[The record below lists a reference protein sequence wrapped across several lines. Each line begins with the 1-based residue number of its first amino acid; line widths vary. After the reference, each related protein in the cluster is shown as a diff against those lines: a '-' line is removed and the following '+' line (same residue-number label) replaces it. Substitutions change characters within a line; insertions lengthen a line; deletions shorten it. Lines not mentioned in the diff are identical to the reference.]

1 MIYRFLKRVFD
12 VFCSGIVLLVMAP
25 VFLIVVI
32 GIKLSSP
39 GPVFYISERM
49 GRKGKKFKMYKFR
62 SMHIK
67 AEGAVE
73 NKYLVNNERIFPFG
87 SFLRKSKLDE
97 FPQMLNVFL
106 GHMSFVGP
114 RPYPEP
120 AFLRLYSDASDKV
133 LSVRP
138 GLACLDSLYDYAH
151 GDLFVSD
158 AEMYKEK
165 IMPVRTEL
173 AKLYI
178 EKKSFSTD
186 FHCIFRTVTLIL
198 QIVVLKKKKFELT
211 EFEKEAQNRVF
222 QSQKNNSQKVEG

>member
-1 MIYRFLKRVFD
+1 MIYRLLKRAFD
-12 VFCSGIVLLVMAP
+12 AFCSGIILLVMAP
-25 VFLIVVI
+25 VFLIIVI

-49 GRKGKKFKMYKFR
+49 GRKGRKFKMYKFR

-73 NKYLVNNERIFPFG
+73 NKYLVNNDRIFPFG

-114 RPYPEP
+114 RPYPKP
-120 AFLRLYSDASDKV
+120 AFDRLYSDASEKV

-178 EKKSFSTD
+178 EKKSFKMD
-186 FHCIFRTVTLIL
+186 FHCIFRTVMLIF

-211 EFEKEAQNRVF
+211 EFEKEAQNRVLRV
-222 QSQKNNSQKVEG
+222 QKNNSQKVEG